1 MLLVSGC
8 QQKQTTRQSLLALYV
23 DILGD
28 ASHARPAVCF
38 NVHGADAWRCHVY
51 ISRGLPSCKFRDG
64 RFRLIRR
71 DVKIKANHVRMVHV
85 SGVSNATVSDL
96 RLAAAVV
103 APVLEESRAE
113 QGVHR

>member
-1 MLLVSGC
+1 MGYTQNRYSREGECRAAGLSETPENCGSRKMVLLVSGY

-38 NVHGADAWRCHVY
+38 NVHAADAWRCHVY

-64 RFRLIRR
+64 RL
-71 DVKIKANHVRMVHV
+71 
-85 SGVSNATVSDL
+85 
-96 RLAAAVV
+96 
-103 APVLEESRAE
+103 
-113 QGVHR
+113 